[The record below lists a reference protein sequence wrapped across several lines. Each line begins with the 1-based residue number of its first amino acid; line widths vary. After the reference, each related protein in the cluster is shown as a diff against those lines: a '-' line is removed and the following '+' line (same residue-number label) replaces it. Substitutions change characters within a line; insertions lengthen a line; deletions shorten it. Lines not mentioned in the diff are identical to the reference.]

1 MYFHLIRP
9 SNRLC
14 TQYSLPMSVK
24 TVHPIQMSL
33 LFPSKGHL
41 QGRSSFVVLSFL
53 IFTFFF
59 PFSLKVAGEFEVYQ
73 HIVGGRKRGRVVSQ
87 VDFG

>member
-1 MYFHLIRP
+1 
-9 SNRLC
+9 
-14 TQYSLPMSVK
+14 MSVK
-24 TVHPIQMSL
+24 TVHPIQMGL
-33 LFPSKGHL
+33 LFPSEGHL

-59 PFSLKVAGEFEVYQ
+59 PFSLKVAGESEVYQ
-73 HIVGGRKRGRVVSQ
+73 HIVGGRKRGRVSQ